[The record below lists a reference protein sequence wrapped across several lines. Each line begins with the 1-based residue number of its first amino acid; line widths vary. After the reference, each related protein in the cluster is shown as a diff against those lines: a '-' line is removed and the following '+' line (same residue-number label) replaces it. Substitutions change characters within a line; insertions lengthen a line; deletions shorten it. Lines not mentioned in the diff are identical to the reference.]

1 LNAWRETPFFSDREP
16 AALEWTEALTLIGE
30 THAPDEVFERVRQH
44 FTEDELVALT
54 FGMATINALNRLATS
69 FRLPVGS
76 YQLQH
81 AAA

>member
-1 LNAWRETPFFSDREP
+1 
-16 AALEWTEALTLIGE
+16 
-30 THAPDEVFERVRQH
+30 VFERVRQH

-54 FGMATINALNRLATS
+54 FGIATINALNRLATS